1 MAKIILE
8 GMLFKSYIGVHDF
21 EQAHG
26 NRFEVTLAVELANH
40 IDANDHLAATL
51 DYSELYTITALVM
64 QGRFQLIET
73 AAEKILAEIQSRYQN
88 IASITLRICKLDPPL
103 NGSVNKVCIELKV

>member
-21 EQAHG
+21 EQMHG
-26 NRFEVTLAVELANH
+26 NRFEVNLEVEIANPEQAVDN
-40 IDANDHLAATL
+40 IAATL
-51 DYSELYTITALVM
+51 DYSELYDLTAAVM

-73 AAEKILAEIQSRYQN
+73 AAEQIIEAIQSKYQ
-88 IASITLRICKLDPPL
+88 ILSGITLRICKLNPPL
-103 NGSVNKVCIELKV
+103 NGPVSKVCIEIKV